1 MHPSH
6 SEFNLTLLAPDR
18 YGELER
24 VENRDTNRN
33 FSPDAPCQI
42 SARNDFEAFSCW
54 LLEYQASPETFR
66 SYAKEVRRL
75 MRYSTMIANKPVSS
89 WNRQDFLAYEVFLAN
104 PQPHND
110 WCGPSR
116 PWDAPDWKPF
126 RDKLAQSSV
135 THAMGI
141 ISSAM
146 DWLVQAG
153 YLRSNPLKLSRLKT
167 RKSRLK
173 SADGGS
179 GHTEKVFS
187 VELYEQMVK
196 GLNQVDFGAR
206 LPDKRKARAKFMLA
220 FLFELAPRISE
231 LVGAQ
236 FSDFK
241 PDVSGQWFWTVRGKG
256 AKLARLPLSDS
267 MLRELGEYRNS
278 LGLPSSNAFE
288 KLPCLQVV
296 GKALAVKPMDTSSV
310 HKELKWLLKQFS
322 ALLCPA
328 NPGLEALF
336 KQISAHWFRHS
347 AITEVYGLSN
357 DIRLTAEFARH
368 ESIQTTMRYSHVS
381 SDELRQLANLR
392 KKPK

>member
-1 MHPSH
+1 
-6 SEFNLTLLAPDR
+6 
-18 YGELER
+18 
-24 VENRDTNRN
+24 
-33 FSPDAPCQI
+33 
-42 SARNDFEAFSCW
+42 
-54 LLEYQASPETFR
+54 
-66 SYAKEVRRL
+66 
-75 MRYSTMIANKPVSS
+75 MRYSTMVANKPVSS

-173 SADGGS
+173 SAEGGS

-187 VELYEQMVK
+187 VELYEQMVS
-196 GLNQVDFGAR
+196 GLGLVDFGAR
-206 LPDKRKARAKFMLA
+206 LPDRRKARAKFMLA

-231 LVGAQ
+231 LVAAQ

-241 PDVSGQWFWTVRGKG
+241 PDVNGQWFWTVRGKG
-256 AKLARLPLSDS
+256 AKLARLPLSDL
-267 MLRELGEYRNS
+267 MLQELCEYRVS
-278 LGLPSSNAFE
+278 LGLPSSNGFE
-288 KLPCLQVV
+288 KLPCLQVS
-296 GKALAVKPMDTSSV
+296 GKTLSDKPMDTSSV
-310 HKELKWLLKQFS
+310 HKELKWLLRQFS
-322 ALLCPA
+322 ALLASNNPA
-328 NPGLEALF
+328 LEATLS
-336 KQISAHWFRHS
+336 QISAHWFRHS

-357 DIRLTAEFARH
+357 DIRLTAEYARH

-381 SDELRQLANLR
+381 SDALRAITNSR
-392 KKPK
+392 KRGN